1 MNSTYYRLG
10 TVTKARRTKR
20 MKRAGQNKNIRAFVK
35 LSGNMLVAKKGPR
48 KCAPFLLRVK
58 GNTSDSRI

>member
-1 MNSTYYRLG
+1 
-10 TVTKARRTKR
+10 

-48 KCAPFLLRVK
+48 KCAQFLLRVK